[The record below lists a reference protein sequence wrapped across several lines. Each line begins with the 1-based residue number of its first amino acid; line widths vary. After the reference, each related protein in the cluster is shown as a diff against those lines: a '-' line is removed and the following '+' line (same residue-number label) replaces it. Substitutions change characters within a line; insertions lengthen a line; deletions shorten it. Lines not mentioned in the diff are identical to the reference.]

1 VPPDR
6 QELWAAPIHF
16 STNILFYNKSIFDK
30 AGVPYPRDDWTWDD
44 MVQAAQKLTK
54 RDAAGRITQFGLFL
68 PEPMTAIMGNG
79 GREFND
85 DFSKCVIDSPRTI
98 EAIERMRDLRFKYK
112 VAPDPSQVQGTSSTQ
127 MFKLGQLAMLPGRT
141 WMTVDFNKITD
152 FQYDVALS
160 PPMRTRVERVAVGGM
175 AMSRRISP
183 RQKEAAWR
191 WMKFFTSKAG
201 GQKLLGKEKN
211 CVTAVEE
218 YAWSPKYFMQAPP
231 QHCRPYVTSLKAAVL
246 FMPPIVGAS
255 EYSAAISNPMMD
267 DMLRDPKANIPA
279 MLKAYQDAANA
290 LLKHE
295 PTTSSPLVR

>member
-1 VPPDR
+1 
-6 QELWAAPIHF
+6 
-16 STNILFYNKSIFDK
+16 
-30 AGVPYPRDDWTWDD
+30 
-44 MVQAAQKLTK
+44 
-54 RDAAGRITQFGLFL
+54 
-68 PEPMTAIMGNG
+68 
-79 GREFND
+79 
-85 DFSKCVIDSPRTI
+85 
-98 EAIERMRDLRFKYK
+98 
-112 VAPDPSQVQGTSSTQ
+112 
-127 MFKLGQLAMLPGRT
+127 
-141 WMTVDFNKITD
+141 
-152 FQYDVALS
+152 
-160 PPMRTRVERVAVGGM
+160 MRTRVERVAVGGM